1 MQPLKV
7 RAPPAD
13 ISDTHK
19 SMTEISNIEA
29 SPREYQDGVSTL
41 RVCYVLVV
49 DFSPFLVG
57 RNENPG

>member
-19 SMTEISNIEA
+19 SMTEISNIET
-29 SPREYQDGVSTL
+29 SWRGCQDDVSTFRVCL
-41 RVCYVLVV
+41 RVDSSPVLVIRKQ
-49 DFSPFLVG
+49 S
-57 RNENPG
+57 